1 MYECKTTL
9 KAEHLEKAV
18 KTSSEIKSNLQ
29 KKIGSPYKELN
40 SSIIYGLLAHS
51 HSWKSENSKPIEN
64 IEHALWEADIKYVTH
79 PIQCLDYITVSDLAT
94 WRTAKLTFIG
104 PKDPYYNSEFEK
116 IYGKD
121 GSGVSSY
128 ICSAIGS
135 DRQDNYFFRNLHGN
149 IVTCGN

>member
-1 MYECKTTL
+1 
-9 KAEHLEKAV
+9 
-18 KTSSEIKSNLQ
+18 
-29 KKIGSPYKELN
+29 
-40 SSIIYGLLAHS
+40 
-51 HSWKSENSKPIEN
+51 
-64 IEHALWEADIKYVTH
+64 LWEADIKYVTH

-135 DRQDNYFFRNLHGN
+135 DRQDNYFTPIGAFLAGLFSQFAWKYSAMRELDKYFRNVKMMGTGEGKLRNWPISIYSEEIRQQVFDGQLSN
-149 IVTCGN
+149 GKAYDEWSVCF